1 MSEPMTNVKI
11 EDVLSSI
18 RRLVAEGTQDTSPP
32 RSMTPRGPLG
42 RLVLTPSDRVDLDP
56 QDSRDAPEPPLQL
69 RPSDRQDVPAR
80 PRSSASDL
88 LSTIAELEAAV
99 LGQAEEWE
107 DDGTGTDLDKS
118 WASAGFRNDGPV
130 EDAEEVDPADWP
142 DTLAEARRIFGET
155 SHVERDENEGD
166 GPDSDD
172 GVVFRHRREDA
183 APREARSHRTHDEAE
198 YHDDLMPVSDDD
210 FDSAELAQLTL
221 YLEGGG
227 GITRAAL
234 AQIVRDIVREELQ
247 GQMGER
253 VTRNVRK
260 LVRREIHR
268 ALTTS
273 DLS

>member
-18 RRLVAEGTQDTSPP
+18 RRLVAEGTQEVGGL
-32 RSMTPRGPLG
+32 RGRTQAEPVG
-42 RLVLTPSDRVDLDP
+42 RLVLTPSDRVDLEP
-56 QDSRDAPEPPLQL
+56 QDRPEPPLQL
-69 RPSDRQDVPAR
+69 RPSDRQDLP
-80 PRSSASDL
+80 PRTCPDTSDL

-130 EDAEEVDPADWP
+130 EDAIEVAPSDWP
-142 DTLAEARRIFGET
+142 ETLAEARRIFGDAT
-155 SHVERDENEGD
+155 PTDRDEEAE
-166 GPDSDD
+166 DD
-172 GVVFRHRREDA
+172 VTGIFRHRTGSDED
-183 APREARSHRTHDEAE
+183 AE

-210 FDSAELAQLTL
+210 FDAAERAQLNL

-227 GITRAAL
+227 GITRSAL

-260 LVRREIHR
+260 LVRREIQR
-268 ALTTS
+268 ALSTN